1 MYVAY
6 SILLGLCFLLIIPL
20 YFFRL
25 RVLKG
30 ERLFLGERMGRGL
43 PKRKTDGPL
52 VWLHAVS
59 VGEILSLQ
67 SFIPELRKARPG
79 CEIALSALTNTGYR
93 MAKEKVRGSDHL
105 FFIPFDFAFAVRK
118 AFGHL
123 RPDLLVLAES
133 EFWPRLLREA
143 GRAGCPV
150 LVINGRV
157 SERSFRR
164 MRRFGPFVR
173 PVLRNVAR
181 FLVQTASDRARL
193 EKAGV
198 PGEKISVAGNLKCE
212 TRLPDVSTEE
222 IRAMRSEIGL
232 PPEARILI
240 AGSVHRG
247 EEGPLIRAFREA
259 RQERPEIRFILAPR
273 HPDQFADIE
282 KDFAQAGFLVRRRTD
297 SSPAGPWDA
306 FILDTIGELARF
318 YALAD
323 AAFIGGSLIPR
334 GGQNLLEPA
343 FYGKPI
349 FFGPHMKNFASLAE
363 AFVAGGGARMVATL
377 GDLKKM
383 FLFSPP
389 VYEPGMGEKAREILR
404 SLQGATAKTLDAIG
418 EFLDVHGAR

>member
-1 MYVAY
+1 VYFAY
-6 SILLGLCFLLIIPL
+6 SVLLGLCFFLVVPL

-30 ERLFLGERMGRGL
+30 EPLFLGERLGRGL

-52 VWLHAVS
+52 IWFHAVS

-93 MAKEKVRGSDHL
+93 MAAEKVRGANFL

-118 AFGHL
+118 AFRRL
-123 RPDLLVLAES
+123 RPSLLILAES
-133 EFWPRLLREA
+133 ELWPRLLREA
-143 GRAGCPV
+143 RRAGCPV

-173 PVLRNVAR
+173 PVLRNVTR
-181 FLVQTASDRARL
+181 FLVQTPSDRIRL

-198 PGEKISVAGNLKCE
+198 PAKKITVAGNLKCE

-222 IRAMRSEIGL
+222 IRTMRSEIGL
-232 PPEARILI
+232 PPEARVLI

-259 RQERPEIRFILAPR
+259 RKQRPEIRFILAPR

-282 KDFAQAGFLVRRRTD
+282 KDFAQAGFAVRRRTD
-297 SSPAGPWDA
+297 RGSSGPWDA

-349 FFGPHMKNFASLAE
+349 FFGPNMKNFLSLAE

-377 GDLKKM
+377 GELKNM
-383 FLFSPP
+383 FLFAPP
-389 VYEPGMGEKAREILR
+389 VHSPGMGERAREILR

-418 EFLDVHGAR
+418 EFLDRHAAR